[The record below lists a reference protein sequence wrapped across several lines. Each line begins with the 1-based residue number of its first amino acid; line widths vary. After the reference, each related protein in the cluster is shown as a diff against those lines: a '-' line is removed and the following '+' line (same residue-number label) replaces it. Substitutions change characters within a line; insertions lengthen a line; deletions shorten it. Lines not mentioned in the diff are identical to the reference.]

1 MLLLWRNCES
11 GLGELVKIKQ
21 VGMDLV
27 ADFFGLIGRNI
38 ADLLDISA
46 DLNY

>member
-1 MLLLWRNCES
+1 MLLLWQNRES
-11 GLGELVKIKQ
+11 GLGKSIKMKQ
-21 VGMDLV
+21 VGMDL

-38 ADLLDISA
+38 ADLLDICA